1 MKITEETLQD
11 PLLSRTEWKIR
22 DGVIV
27 LELKDLRS
35 DKTQIDNRE
44 GSNLQH
50 NNVKIDDIHCGIVGD
65 IHCGIVSMQRRLKLE
80 AW

>member
-1 MKITEETLQD
+1 MNEETLQD
-11 PLLSRTEWKIR
+11 LLLSRIEWKIR

-27 LELKDLRS
+27 LELKDLTS

-44 GSNLQH
+44 GSNLRH
-50 NNVKIDDIHCGIVGD
+50 KNSKVDDIHCGIVS
-65 IHCGIVSMQRRLKLE
+65 IQRKLKLE